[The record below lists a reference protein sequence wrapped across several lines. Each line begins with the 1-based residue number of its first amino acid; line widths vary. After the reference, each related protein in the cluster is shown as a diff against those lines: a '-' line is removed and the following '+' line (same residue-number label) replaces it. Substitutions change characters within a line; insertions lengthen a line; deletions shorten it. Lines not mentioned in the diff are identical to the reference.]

1 MTVAPA
7 RVRRVARAAAACFL
21 IALGMAAAP
30 ARADEA
36 QIRQTLRTRLP
47 PAMVIERVAKSPI
60 AGLYQVVLDGETV
73 YTDEKAEYFFDGKI
87 SDIRSLPPTMLIESV
102 AQSPIAGLREVV
114 IDGGIVYTDEK
125 AEYVFGGSIFDI
137 RTLPPRNLTEGRT
150 RELVARILSDARAL
164 AIRRVSGDG
173 ARVLFT
179 FEDPNC
185 GYCKALHRE
194 IAKLDNLTVY
204 TFLMPILSEDS
215 VQKAHAVWCAKD
227 RARAWDELMAKGV
240 MPGEGSACPHPL
252 DRIAALARRFQVA
265 STPSIFLGDGTAL
278 GGYRSAA
285 DIEKAFGA
293 AR

>member
-1 MTVAPA
+1 MTVAPESVMRAA
-7 RVRRVARAAAACFL
+7 RVAAACVL

-36 QIRQTLRTRLP
+36 QIREALRTRLP
-47 PAMVIERVAKSPI
+47 PAMVIQSVAKSPI
-60 AGLYQVVLDGETV
+60 EGLYQVMLDGEAV
-73 YTDEKAEYFFDGKI
+73 YTDEKAEYFFDGRI
-87 SDIRSLPPTMLIESV
+87 FEFRTLAPTTAIERAAKSQV
-102 AQSPIAGLREVV
+102 AGLHEVV
-114 IDGGIVYTDEK
+114 LDGEIVYTDDK
-125 AEYVFGGSIFDI
+125 SEYFFGGDVFDI
-137 RTLPPRNLTEGRT
+137 RTLPPRNLTEGRR
-150 RELVARILSDARAL
+150 RELTARILSDAREL
-164 AIRRVSGDG
+164 AIRRVNG
-173 ARVLFT
+173 AGSRVLFT

-185 GYCKALHRE
+185 SFCKALHRE

-204 TFLMPILSEDS
+204 IFLMPILSEDS

-227 RARAWDELMAKGV
+227 RARAWDELMAKGIV
-240 MPGEGSACPHPL
+240 PGEGSACPHPL

-265 STPSIFLGDGTAL
+265 KTPTIFLGDGTPL